1 MATPR
6 RGIRAATRLAVGGL
20 LGLIAASV
28 AVAPAVARTEGARPP
43 AVDPG
48 TAVTRDLMVTVRSE
62 PDGKSVRLDATI
74 YRPAQSPSPLGYPG
88 VLLAHG
94 FGGSKADLV
103 AQAEE
108 LAGRGYVA
116 LAYTARGFGDSGG
129 RIHLDDPDYEVADAQ
144 ALLDVLAAEPGIAT
158 SRDGDP
164 LLGVMGASYGGALA
178 LMAAGTDRR
187 VDAVVAAITWNDL
200 ASAFFPQAAL
210 RPGGDQST
218 PAGGAAIA
226 TPGPFKQLW
235 ASRFFG
241 AALAGARSS
250 AGAGSTPGSDAATQD
265 TAPLTCG
272 RFDPTVCRRFLA
284 AAETGEPSEALL
296 ELLRAHSP
304 APYLKNLHA
313 PTLLIQGQ
321 SDSLFGLE
329 QADATARALHSW
341 GTPVAVRWTDGGH
354 DAQSTTAEADAAAAQ
369 DWFDTFLSTA
379 TATDRPAGVG
389 GFTWS
394 GPIPRRN
401 APTPQWAAPTYPGFA
416 PVQTLG
422 TERLAVVPQPKPQT
436 VLTPPGGQPAS
447 VTTVPG
453 LGGLVGGSAAT
464 SAATYPLAALP
475 GQFAAFDTVAAPHR
489 IQVVG
494 SPRVT
499 LSVRSTGA
507 VVTLFAS
514 WWQVSGGSATMP
526 RRLVAPVSVPVTPG
540 VPTSVELALPAGVYT
555 IEPGSTWRV
564 LITSTDSS
572 YAPVRSARID
582 QVSLFGDA
590 LILPTAPQ
598 GRLTTQAERDTET
611 VGVLAASAGL
621 AIAAVVAWLWRRR
634 RVRANPPRPDLADIP
649 LVVTDLVK
657 TYWDGHRAVDDVSWR
672 AERGQVVGLLGPNG
686 AGKTTT
692 LRMVMGLI
700 HPDSGTVH
708 VLGEPVHPGSAVL
721 GRVGALIEGPGF
733 LPHLTGRQNLAAF
746 WSATGR
752 PADEAYVD
760 QALEVAALGD
770 AVDRPVRSYSHGMK
784 QRLGI
789 AQAMLGRPDV
799 LVLDEPT
806 NGLDPPQIA
815 AMRPILQAYAATGRT
830 VVVSSHLLAEVEM
843 TCSHVVVMNAGRV
856 VAAGAMA
863 DLVGSDDTSL
873 LDLRPGPA
881 SRPGTVA
888 AALRARPGIH
898 EVSVSGDR
906 LTVTADVD
914 RATVVR
920 LAVQCGADLVG
931 VSGRRPLEEVFLGI
945 VADAGRQVRPR

>member
-6 RGIRAATRLAVGGL
+6 RGIRALSRSALAAVLWL
-20 LGLIAASV
+20 LVTAG
-28 AVAPAVARTEGARPP
+28 AVAPSAALTPLA
-43 AVDPG
+43 AVDS
-48 TAVTRDLMVTVRSE
+48 RDLMVTVRSE
-62 PDGKSVRLDATI
+62 PDGSSVRLDATI
-74 YRPAQSPSPLGYPG
+74 YRPQQDPSSLGYPG

-94 FGGSKADLV
+94 FGGSKSGLATQ
-103 AQAEE
+103 AQE
-108 LAGRGYVA
+108 LAGRGYVV
-116 LAYTARGFGDSGG
+116 LAYTARGFGESGG
-129 RIHLDDPDYEVADAQ
+129 RIHLDAPEYEVADARM
-144 ALLDVLAAEPGIAT
+144 LLDVLGAQPGIAT
-158 SRDGDP
+158 SRGGDP

-178 LMAAGTDRR
+178 LMAAGTDPR
-187 VDAVVAAITWNDL
+187 VDAVVAALTWNDL
-200 ASAFFPQAAL
+200 ADAFFPQAAL
-210 RPGGDQST
+210 RSGGDRNT
-218 PAGGAAIA
+218 PVGGTAIA

-241 AALAGARSS
+241 AALAGARSQT
-250 AGAGSTPGSDAATQD
+250 GASSQSDVGSTPGPGAATEN
-265 TAPLTCG
+265 TAPPTCG
-272 RFDPTVCRRFLA
+272 RFDPTVCRLFLA
-284 AAETGEPSEALL
+284 AAEKGEPSAELL
-296 ELLRAHSP
+296 ELLRANSP
-304 APYLKNLHA
+304 APYLKNLRA

-321 SDSLFGLE
+321 SDSLFGLD
-329 QADATARALHSW
+329 QADATARALHAR
-341 GTPVAVRWTDGGH
+341 GTPVSVRWTDGGH
-354 DAQSTTAEADAAAAQ
+354 DAQSTTPEADAADAQ
-369 DWFDTFLSTA
+369 RWLDAFLA
-379 TATDRPAGVG
+379 TTTDRTLGVG

-401 APTPQWAAPTYPGFA
+401 APTPQWAAPTYPGFG
-416 PVQTLG
+416 PGQTLG
-422 TERLAVVPQPKPQT
+422 IERLPLVPQPKPQT
-436 VLTPPGGQPAS
+436 VVTPPGGQPAS

-453 LGGLVGGSAAT
+453 LGGLLGGSAAT
-464 SAATYPLAALP
+464 SPATYPLAALP
-475 GQFAAFDTVAAPHR
+475 GQSAAFDTVAAPER
-489 IQVVG
+489 LQIVG
-494 SPRVT
+494 SPRLT
-499 LSVRSTGA
+499 LTVRSTGP

-540 VPTSVELALPAGVYT
+540 VPTPVEVALPAGVYT

-564 LITSTDSS
+564 LVTSTDSS
-572 YAPVRSARID
+572 YAPVRAARID
-582 QVSLFGDA
+582 QVSLLGDA
-590 LILPTAPQ
+590 ITVPTAPW

-611 VGVLAASAGL
+611 VGVLAASAL
-621 AIAAVVAWLWRRR
+621 LVIAAVVAWLWRRR

-657 TYWDGHRAVDDVSWR
+657 TYSDGHRAVDDVSWR

-789 AQAMLGRPDV
+789 AQAMLGRPEV

-863 DLVGSDDTSL
+863 DLVGSDHTSL

-881 SRPGTVA
+881 SRPQTVA
-888 AALRARPGIH
+888 AALRDRPGIE
-898 EVSVSGDR
+898 EVTVSGDR
-906 LTVTADVD
+906 LTVTAEID
-914 RATVVR
+914 RADVVR

-945 VADAGRQVRPR
+945 VAEAGRQVRPR